1 MGLALTATVAD
12 ALRKHQASLYYRLST
27 MLTGSLAREAGAG
40 ERRGRASA
48 PASLPWLLRRVNQQY
63 RSAIRQSLEVVGVGE
78 LPQPG
83 YWALMV
89 LVRGGTDAGDLMDE
103 MGVSKQAVSKLVETL
118 VGAGFVARKPNAS
131 DRRRS
136 DLSLTAKGRKAAR
149 VIGKSVRRTEESFA
163 NELGSKPFADL
174 VQMLARLARHDT

>member
-1 MGLALTATVAD
+1 
-12 ALRKHQASLYYRLST
+12 
-27 MLTGSLAREAGAG
+27 MLTNGGAREPGAG
-40 ERRGRASA
+40 KRRGQAPA

-63 RSAIRQSLEVVGVGE
+63 LSAVRQSLVAVGIGE

-89 LVRGGTDAGDLMDE
+89 LARGGTDAGDLMDE
-103 MGVSKQAVSKLVETL
+103 MGVSKQAVSKLVESL
-118 VGAGFVARKPNAS
+118 VAAGFVVRKPNAS

-136 DLSLTAKGRKAAR
+136 DLSLTAKGRKAVR
-149 VIGKSVRRTEESFA
+149 VIGESAQRTEGSFA

-174 VQMLARLARHDT
+174 VHMLARLARHDA